1 MNLTMSLAAAAACAL
16 LHSLWEVALLAL
28 LAWLS
33 LALLRGASASAR
45 HAVGMAWLGAMAAAP
60 VVTFALYWHAPTLVD
75 ASGQGAAPLSFE
87 DGGLDTPLLIVNARS
102 SWQLVCIAQLWLLG
116 VALM

>member
-1 MNLTMSLAAAAACAL
+1 MNLTMSLASAAACAL

-45 HAVGMAWLGAMAAAP
+45 HAVGMAWLVAMAAAP

-75 ASGQGAAPLSFE
+75 AS
-87 DGGLDTPLLIVNARS
+87 V
-102 SWQLVCIAQLWLLG
+102 
-116 VALM
+116 